1 MRGES
6 EAREGRKTT
15 KILSLSCKDEVLQ
28 ILLSFGRKCWR
39 KKKKNGDKKHR
50 DEVREKVGDGKS
62 NHGSQKNPYDD
73 NSPCENCSG
82 DL

>member
-15 KILSLSCKDEVLQ
+15 KIFSLSYKDEVLQ

-39 KKKKNGDKKHR
+39 KKKNGDRKHR
-50 DEVREKVGDGKS
+50 GEVREKVGDGKS
-62 NHGSQKNPYDD
+62 KHGSQKNPCDY
-73 NSPCENCSG
+73 NSACENCPC

>member
-15 KILSLSCKDEVLQ
+15 KILSLSYKDEVLQ

-39 KKKKNGDKKHR
+39 KKNGDKKHR
-50 DEVREKVGDGKS
+50 DEVREKVDGGKS
-62 NHGSQKNPYDD
+62 NHGSQKNPYDY

>member
-15 KILSLSCKDEVLQ
+15 KIFSLSYQDEVLQ

-39 KKKKNGDKKHR
+39 KKKMETRNIG
-50 DEVREKVGDGKS
+50 VR
-62 NHGSQKNPYDD
+62 
-73 NSPCENCSG
+73 
-82 DL
+82 